1 MSTQPSWVRVSPS
14 LRGSLLSEVPTI
26 IRESDGLYVNG
37 QRVLEQY
44 ELYCGVVVLGL
55 ADGVVLTSRA
65 DFLTEEAGITISSET
80 EPQEQEGLDP
90 APPLIPV

>member
-1 MSTQPSWVRVSPS
+1 MSREPSWVRVSPS

-26 IRESDGLYVNG
+26 IREVDGLYVNG

-44 ELYCGVVVLGL
+44 ELYSGVMVLGL

-65 DFLTEEAGITISSET
+65 DILHEEAGITVSSAT
-80 EPQEQEGLDP
+80 EQEEQLKP
-90 APPLIPV
+90 TPPLLPV